1 METNII
7 VFTDGSSLN
16 NAGSISFG
24 GIGIHFPN
32 GELDDISEPFLL
44 KPITNQRT
52 ELYAIY
58 IAIKEITNNLNFDT
72 ITIYTDSEYSIKS
85 LTTWI
90 NTWKNNNW
98 KSSTGKPVKNK
109 DIIEPINELMDKYPK
124 KIKFKHVRSHTGKQD
139 FESIN
144 NDKADKLAVNGS
156 NRGKKII
163 TTLINKNKKV
173 SPSKKTVSK
182 AEIKKDD
189 IPKKKKVLRVK
200 TD

>member
-16 NAGSISFG
+16 NAGAISFG

-72 ITIYTDSEYSIKS
+72 ITIYSDSEYSIKS

-109 DIIEPINELMDKYPK
+109 DIIEPINELMEKYPK

-139 FESIN
+139 FESIS

-156 NRGKKII
+156 NRGKQII
-163 TTLINKNKKV
+163 TALINKNKKA
-173 SPSKKTVSK
+173 SSKKAISK
-182 AEIKKDD
+182 AETKKNDT
-189 IPKKKKVLRVK
+189 PKKKKVLRVK